1 MVKNVAVGLGGKF
14 IGKGGNSYKTSAF
27 KYPKSVKIPGKMV
40 DGYSSPVDIEMTSAE
55 DTQTVV
61 IKGQGAVRPD
71 RKQSASWIG
80 GTTYTPVKAVEGVDQ
95 KKK

>member
-1 MVKNVAVGLGGKF
+1 
-14 IGKGGNSYKTSAF
+14 
-27 KYPKSVKIPGKMV
+27 
-40 DGYSSPVDIEMTSAE
+40 MTSAK